1 MDIITAACFIFR
13 RVCHSMG
20 AQRTQMFCTPKAFT
34 SLKKKCLES
43 LHFIE
48 YVTQWKHGSKGIKS
62 TAFTCFFVG
71 MTHNFD
77 C

>member
-1 MDIITAACFIFR
+1 HFIEY
-13 RVCHSMG
+13 VTQWG
-20 AQRTQMFCTPKAFT
+20 ARRTQMFCTPKAFT
-34 SLKKKCLES
+34 SSKKKCLES

-48 YVTQWKHGSKGIKS
+48 YVTQWKHGLKGIKS
-62 TAFTCFFVG
+62 TAFNCFFGG

>member
-1 MDIITAACFIFR
+1 MAEKMHDVFVEYVTQW
-13 RVCHSMG
+13 G

-34 SLKKKCLES
+34 SSKKKCLES

-62 TAFTCFFVG
+62 TAFNCFLG
-71 MTHNFD
+71 G
-77 C
+77 

>member
-1 MDIITAACFIFR
+1 MNIIAATCFIFR

-20 AQRTQMFCTPKAFT
+20 ARRTQMFCTPKAFT

-48 YVTQWKHGSKGIKS
+48 YVTPRAQFKLYKCKYYN
-62 TAFTCFFVG
+62 
-71 MTHNFD
+71 THLSENQ
-77 C
+77 